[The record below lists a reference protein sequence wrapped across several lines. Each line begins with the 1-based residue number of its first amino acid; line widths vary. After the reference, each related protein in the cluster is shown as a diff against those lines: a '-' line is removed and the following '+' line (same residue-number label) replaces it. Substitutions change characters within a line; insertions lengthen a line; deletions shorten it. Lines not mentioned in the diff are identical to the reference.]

1 VVDCGTACPAETVA
15 DLNIINAAEGEAR
28 AICTTAG
35 SSSGKNSEWT
45 LHCDTNGNGIVDDG
59 EAVQENSVMSKKCK
73 IAARLD
79 CGGEPEPDTD
89 CDLLDIV
96 QAANTNV
103 VITCIEDKGKQE
115 EMSCADQDGNLLSTF
130 TGSKKT
136 LVKWVTG
143 GACGS
148 GDDDEEDTD
157 CDLLATVQAA
167 NTNVVVTCVAD
178 NGKKEEMSC
187 ADQDGNTLS
196 TFEGNKKSLIKWV
209 TGGACGSGD
218 DDEEDTD
225 CDLLAIVQAA
235 NTNVVV
241 TCIVDNGKKE
251 EMSCADQDGNTL
263 STFEGSKKA
272 LVKWVTGGACGSGD
286 DDDGEVSCA
295 CETETS
301 GFAGITCIGKDQYEC
316 QNQSG
321 QTITFKVNAKKCK
334 KVAKKTKCQQGAGN
348 KNKNDNKNNSNKNN
362 NNKNNN
368 NKNNNSNKN
377 NNKKKGK

>member
-15 DLNIINAAEGEAR
+15 DLNIINAAQGEAR
-28 AICTTAG
+28 AVCTTAG
-35 SSSGKNSEWT
+35 ADSGKNSVWT
-45 LHCDTNGNGIVDDG
+45 LHCDTNQNGVVDDG

-73 IAARLD
+73 ISSKLD

-89 CDLLDIV
+89 CDNLAAV

-103 VITCIEDKGKQE
+103 VVACVEDKGKQE
-115 EMSCADQDGNLLSTF
+115 EMTCSDQDGNLLSTF

-136 LVKWVTG
+136 LIKWVTG
-143 GACGS
+143 GSCGS
-148 GDDDEEDTD
+148 GDDEEEDTD
-157 CDLLATVQAA
+157 CDNLAAVQAA

-196 TFEGNKKSLIKWV
+196 TFEG
-209 TGGACGSGD
+209 
-218 DDEEDTD
+218 
-225 CDLLAIVQAA
+225 
-235 NTNVVV
+235 
-241 TCIVDNGKKE
+241 
-251 EMSCADQDGNTL
+251 
-263 STFEGSKKA
+263 SKKA
-272 LVKWVTGGACGSGD
+272 LIKWVTGGACGSGD

-295 CETETS
+295 CETETA
-301 GFAGITCIGKDQYEC
+301 GFAGITCVAKDQYEC
-316 QNQSG
+316 QSQTG

-348 KNKNDNKNNSNKNN
+348 KNKNNSNKNNSNSNKNN
-362 NNKNNN
+362 NNNKN
-368 NKNNNSNKN
+368 NKNNSSNKN